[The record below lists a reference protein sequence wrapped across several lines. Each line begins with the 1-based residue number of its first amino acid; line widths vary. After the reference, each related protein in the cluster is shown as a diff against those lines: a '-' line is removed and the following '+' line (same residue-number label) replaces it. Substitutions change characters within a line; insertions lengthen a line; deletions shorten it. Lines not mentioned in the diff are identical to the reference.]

1 MAGAPQATPALNT
14 FGHAQGW
21 PEGLLEVG
29 IWLGGSW
36 PHMCPSCLELGL
48 TAGRDGLGV
57 AGDCC
62 GAEEPLQ
69 VGAEPQHEP
78 CRDGC
83 TEHGCTE
90 HSLLCLSRGD
100 TEPTPCPGAQSR
112 LTSTGLWGS
121 PTPCQDHGL
130 ALQGCTD
137 ALWREKHQEQLWP
150 GGARVPSPAHS
161 SVPKPAWGTQ
171 GSSQAPILGWNTAGL
186 KPAAWKNA
194 HSGRVPSNKFI
205 VFYYIFPFLHLIP
218 IPHIQTLLSE
228 RK

>member
-36 PHMCPSCLELGL
+36 PHMCPSWLELGL

-100 TEPTPCPGAQSR
+100 TEPTPCPGLRADSPAQ
-112 LTSTGLWGS
+112 GS
-121 PTPCQDHGL
+121 GAVPHPARTMASLCRAALMLCGERSIRNSSGQEEPVCPPQHTALSPNQPG
-130 ALQGCTD
+130 AHREAPKPPSWAGTLQG
-137 ALWREKHQEQLWP
+137 
-150 GGARVPSPAHS
+150 
-161 SVPKPAWGTQ
+161 
-171 GSSQAPILGWNTAGL
+171 
-186 KPAAWKNA
+186 
-194 HSGRVPSNKFI
+194 
-205 VFYYIFPFLHLIP
+205 
-218 IPHIQTLLSE
+218 
-228 RK
+228 